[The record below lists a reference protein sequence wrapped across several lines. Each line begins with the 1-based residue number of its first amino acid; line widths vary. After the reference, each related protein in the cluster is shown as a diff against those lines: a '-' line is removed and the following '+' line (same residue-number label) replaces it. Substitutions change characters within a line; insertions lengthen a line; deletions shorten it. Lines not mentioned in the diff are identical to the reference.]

1 MSKQDGLW
9 ADDFAERLLHPNEVI
24 FCIFKLLFFNSTKPE
39 VGIEKSGGV
48 WTDVF
53 VQSDLSV
60 RCDHSDSRQRETCGR
75 INKFALLFSNVSMFF
90 AHRRCRPTSTAA
102 MSRGTSAV
110 DMSFVYRNRWRACKE
125 AGSDSVNT

>member
-75 INKFALLFSNVSMFF
+75 INKFALLLLSVSMI
-90 AHRRCRPTSTAA
+90 
-102 MSRGTSAV
+102 
-110 DMSFVYRNRWRACKE
+110 WRADDAGLHPQRQCRE
-125 AGSDSVNT
+125 APQQSICPLYTGTADAHARKQDPIR